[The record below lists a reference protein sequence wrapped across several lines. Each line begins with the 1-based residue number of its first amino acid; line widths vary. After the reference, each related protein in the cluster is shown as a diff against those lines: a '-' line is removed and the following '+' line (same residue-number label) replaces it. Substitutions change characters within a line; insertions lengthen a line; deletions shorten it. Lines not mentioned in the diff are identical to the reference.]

1 MREPARRR
9 TTAMVITG
17 MVLGG
22 AGTLTYFVISRPDP
36 PPATPPAAAG
46 TGPTSPESIAKAVID
61 RLNAKD
67 LDGVIEL
74 TCAQGKSTG
83 RRELMKAVPHLD
95 PASPA
100 TTRAKPIAFE
110 LGQLSKFPDGYVAS
124 FTVRFDGAEQ
134 DGTMRIQLSADKWTL
149 CGLDS
154 PRIGG
159 VG

>member
-1 MREPARRR
+1 
-9 TTAMVITG
+9 MVITG

-22 AGTLTYFVISRPDP
+22 AGTLAYFVLTHSDP
-36 PPATPPAAAG
+36 SPPARPAAAG
-46 TGPTSPESIAKAVID
+46 KGPTSPESVARAVID

-67 LDGVIEL
+67 IDGVIEL

-95 PASPA
+95 PAAPA
-100 TTRAKPIAFE
+100 DTRAKPITFE
-110 LGQLSKFPDGYVAS
+110 LGALSKFPDGYTAT
-124 FTVRFDGAEQ
+124 FTVQFDGVSQ
-134 DGTMRIQLSADKWTL
+134 DGTMRLQLSADEWTL